1 MVFPH
6 HKDNF
11 QPFRGQ
17 SAQGFIMGVPLRP
30 LVGSGVRDTLNRLI
44 EALTKAI
51 GPVAPQIVR
60 EHIAALCE
68 SRYAFPESRI
78 RELMALIEREMTY
91 EELLNFHGC
100 IPEELRELGNA

>member
-1 MVFPH
+1 MRPGGSLSRNVRQVVVFIVRFMVFPH
-6 HKDNF
+6 HKDNL

-30 LVGSGVRDTLNRLI
+30 LVGSGGRDTLNRLI
-44 EALTKAI
+44 EALPKAI

-60 EHIAALCE
+60 EHIAVLCE

-78 RELMALIEREMTY
+78 RELMAL
-91 EELLNFHGC
+91 
-100 IPEELRELGNA
+100 PNAK